1 MLRTWRV
8 PLVVLVGV
16 SAALG
21 PAGRASAEVSVTV
34 DGGTSFASGRTVLVR
49 YRGAT
54 PNGQLYLSQCWQG
67 DGPTFDVATVCST
80 FNQTLGVTSA
90 AEGDL
95 DFDVFSGEEP
105 SGSGVSCGPST
116 KESVKAYTTCY
127 LRVAPD
133 ALDNTTSDVFV
144 ALDFSTAKPSD
155 GAVIN
160 GTSVPASTTSS
171 IAVTVDDPSA
181 DVAGSSP
188 APDASAAPADTP
200 VGAAAPTMVTA
211 HRRPQAP
218 ARSHPG
224 TRARAHSGTSCRSGR
239 CSSGSAPWSSTD
251 AGIASPRPAAPR
263 RRATRTPMPTR
274 REHGTGTRAVA
285 TRR

>member
-133 ALDNTTSDVFV
+133 ALDNTTGDVFV

-171 IAVTVDDPSA
+171 IAVTVDDPST

-200 VGAAAPTMVTA
+200 VGAAAPTTGDGSPTA
-211 HRRPQAP
+211 AGAGAVAPRDKGTGAQWYIVPIGAMLVWFGAVVFYQRRHRIASAGGPP
-218 ARSHPG
+218 A
-224 TRARAHSGTSCRSGR
+224 TSDED
-239 CSSGSAPWSSTD
+239 TD
-251 AGIASPRPAAPR
+251 AHPS
-263 RRATRTPMPTR
+263 
-274 REHGTGTRAVA
+274 
-285 TRR
+285 